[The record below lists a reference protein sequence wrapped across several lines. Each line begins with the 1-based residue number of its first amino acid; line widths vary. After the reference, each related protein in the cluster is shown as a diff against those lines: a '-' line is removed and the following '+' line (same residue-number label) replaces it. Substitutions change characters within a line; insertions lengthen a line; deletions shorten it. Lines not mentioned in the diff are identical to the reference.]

1 MAPQKRPRVTV
12 IVAGLAAAVALAA
25 GVGALRARGIDPQT
39 LLGAIGARGGRA
51 AVQIGA
57 VTNHAGV
64 GGDALRAAAEAG
76 LRDAL
81 GANDAADTSARG
93 ARVLRR
99 GHVLDANVV
108 RVERGAGRVRA
119 EASVVVST
127 LPGRSYEFA
136 STSAITLTGARAD
149 TDEAMADAT
158 RRAMRSAAE
167 HAITQLAGR

>member
-1 MAPQKRPRVTV
+1 MAPVNRPRAKV
-12 IVAGLAAAVALAA
+12 IAAGLTGALVLALA
-25 GVGALRARGIDPQT
+25 VGAMNARGIDASA

-51 AVQIGA
+51 ALSVGA
-57 VTNHAGV
+57 VTNHSGV
-64 GGDALRAAAEAG
+64 GGDALRGAAEAG

-81 GANDAADTSARG
+81 GGGGDPAPSARG
-93 ARVLRR
+93 ARVQRR

-108 RVERGAGRVRA
+108 RVERGAGRVRV

-136 STSAITLTGARAD
+136 STSAITLTGDRAGS
-149 TDEAMADAT
+149 DETMAEAT